1 MRGSR
6 LSGASLRA
14 ARRPGDALDK
24 SRFGP
29 YLAPTLISKDA
40 KYKMPDP
47 LSMTLAALADP
58 TRRAILARLSQGE
71 ATVNELAEPFE
82 ISLPSISRHLKVL
95 EGAGLITRGR
105 QAQWRPCKLETRPL
119 KEVDGWLERYRK
131 FWTGSFDRMDALL
144 NELTRAPAKR
154 RKQ

>member
-1 MRGSR
+1 MH
-6 LSGASLRA
+6 
-14 ARRPGDALDK
+14 
-24 SRFGP
+24 
-29 YLAPTLISKDA
+29 
-40 KYKMPDP
+40 DP
-47 LSMTLAALADP
+47 LSVTLAALADP
-58 TRRAILARLSQGE
+58 TLRAILARLSKGE

-105 QAQWRPCKLETRPL
+105 QAQWRPCKLQIKPL

-144 NELTRAPAKR
+144 NELTRAPTKR